1 MHQHWLNTL
10 TLRPQQLDAALESQ
24 VNAAVLMPVW
34 YAEGQWQLLL
44 TRRALHLRHHPG
56 QISFP
61 GGRIE
66 AGETALMAAKR
77 EAFEEVGI
85 QAELITFTSALPA
98 LSTSTGFVVKPWL
111 AVLAQAPELKLQMSE
126 VATAFTIPL
135 HFALNPANRISETWQ
150 LRGQAQLLHFIPWQ
164 NQLIWGASAAILT
177 SLSQYTSEFL

>member
-1 MHQHWLNTL
+1 M
-10 TLRPQQLDAALESQ
+10 
-24 VNAAVLMPVW
+24 NAAVLLPVW

-61 GGRIE
+61 GGRLE
-66 AGETALMAAKR
+66 AGETALVAAKR

-85 QAELITFTSALPA
+85 QPQLITDSIGLPA

-111 AVLAQAPELKLQMSE
+111 AVLAQAPELKLQTSE

-135 HFALNPANRISETWQ
+135 YFALNPDNRISETWQ
-150 LRGQAQLLHFIPWQ
+150 LRGHAQLLHFIPWQ

>member
-1 MHQHWLNTL
+1 M
-10 TLRPQQLDAALESQ
+10 
-24 VNAAVLMPVW
+24 NAAVLLPVW
-34 YAEGQWQLLL
+34 YAEGQWKLLL

-61 GGRIE
+61 GGRLE
-66 AGETALMAAKR
+66 AGETALVAAKR

-85 QAELITFTSALPA
+85 QPQLIIDSIALPA

-111 AVLAQAPELKLQMSE
+111 AVLAQAPELKLQTSE

-135 HFALNPANRISETWQ
+135 YFALNPDNRISETWQ
-150 LRGQAQLLHFIPWQ
+150 LRGHAQLLHFIPWQ

>member
-1 MHQHWLNTL
+1 MHHDWLTTL
-10 TLRPQQLDAALESQ
+10 TLRPQQGDKALEST
-24 VNAAVLMPVW
+24 VNAAVLLPVW
-34 YAEGQWQLLL
+34 FSNSQWQLLL

-66 AGETALMAAKR
+66 ANETALMAAQR

-85 QAELITFTSALPA
+85 QTQLITQVIALPA

-111 AVLAQAPELKLQMSE
+111 GILGQPPELTLQRSE
-126 VATAFTIPL
+126 VASAFTIPL
-135 HFALNPANRISETWQ
+135 HFALNPDNRISETWL
-150 LRGQAQLLHFIPWQ
+150 LRGQSQLLHFIPWQ

-177 SLSQYTSEFL
+177 SLSHYSR

>member
-1 MHQHWLNTL
+1 M
-10 TLRPQQLDAALESQ
+10 
-24 VNAAVLMPVW
+24 NAAVLLPVW

-61 GGRIE
+61 GGRLE
-66 AGETALMAAKR
+66 AGETALVAAKR

-85 QAELITFTSALPA
+85 QPQLITDSIALPA

-111 AVLAQAPELKLQMSE
+111 AVLAQAPELKLQTSE

-135 HFALNPANRISETWQ
+135 YFALNPDNRISETWQ
-150 LRGQAQLLHFIPWQ
+150 LRGHAQLLHFIPWQ

>member
-1 MHQHWLNTL
+1 M
-10 TLRPQQLDAALESQ
+10 
-24 VNAAVLMPVW
+24 NAAVLLPVW

-61 GGRIE
+61 GGRLE
-66 AGETALMAAKR
+66 AGESAIIAAKR

-85 QAELITFTSALPA
+85 QAQLITDSIALPA

-111 AVLAQAPELKLQMSE
+111 AVLAQAPELKLQTSE
-126 VATAFTIPL
+126 VAAAFTIPL
-135 HFALNPANRISETWQ
+135 YFALNPDNRISETWQ
-150 LRGQAQLLHFIPWQ
+150 LRGHAQLLHFIPWQ